1 MIQQDILVFDTVVPV
16 EVRQDGEARWIAAG
30 TYLGKRI
37 EVKGSSADAAT
48 ALWEKTAR
56 NRGE

>member
-1 MIQQDILVFDTVVPV
+1 MIRQDILVFETVVAV
-16 EVRQDGEARWIAAG
+16 EVRQDEDADWTAAG

-37 EVKGSSADAAT
+37 EVKGSSAEAAT
-48 ALWEKTAR
+48 ALWQKIAE

>member
-1 MIQQDILVFDTVVPV
+1 MIQQDLLVFDTVVAV
-16 EVRQDGEARWIAAG
+16 EVRQDGEAGWIAAG

-37 EVKGSSADAAT
+37 EVKGSSAEAAT
-48 ALWEKTAR
+48 ALWLKTAK

>member
-1 MIQQDILVFDTVVPV
+1 MTQQDIPVFETVVAV
-16 EVRQDGEARWIAAG
+16 EVRQDGEADWTAAG

-37 EVKGSSADAAT
+37 EVKGSSAEAAT
-48 ALWEKTAR
+48 ALWQKTAK

>member
-1 MIQQDILVFDTVVPV
+1 MIQQDIPVFETVVAV
-16 EVRQDGEARWIAAG
+16 EVRQNREADWTAAG

-37 EVKGSSADAAT
+37 EVKGSSAEAAI
-48 ALWEKTAR
+48 ALWQKIAE

>member
-1 MIQQDILVFDTVVPV
+1 MIQQDILVFETVVAV
-16 EVRQDGEARWIAAG
+16 EVRQDGEADWTAAG

-37 EVKGSSADAAT
+37 EVKGNSAEAAA
-48 ALWEKTAR
+48 ALWQKIAG